1 MGSASVE
8 PRRLKHKLVD
18 FALRV
23 NLSHDCRPRVGL
35 GSPARPATTARVIS
49 NSN

>member
-35 GSPARPATTARVIS
+35 GSPGAARHHGPCHLQL
-49 NSN
+49 